1 MSNSKNSNLE
11 DVSKGNDESAPGASD
26 STSNKKTRF
35 TKSKSISE
43 VFKELEIEDNEE
55 NVEFSDK
62 LDYTSEE
69 EIIPIYDDSEEEMDI
84 EYVDDI
90 YDDSEEEMD
99 IEYVDDI
106 NDDSE
111 DDFDDYEDEI
121 IPIHN
126 EYRDLDKSDAL
137 AEDSVEGGVIINPD
151 SDDLTKTNVEESTE
165 TLEFKVDSEEDTDS
179 IGGEADLDEF
189 SESVS
194 VSTEFDKSSESMEE
208 VEDMDDEDFVNSQDS
223 DDVLTD
229 KDADKKIGKSSAQGV
244 LINDKDKTS
253 DSKLSI
259 DIFNTSTIISIVGF
273 LVGLLILLI
282 GITYYS
288 TSSERVVDNV
298 LSGETAGLAIFL
310 IIIGLLII
318 GFAILK
324 FLSSSRSS
332 LIIDTLNSIKSIDYD
347 DISEDVISRDDF
359 DAIFSIFKRKK
370 DSNFSDNDKSVDS
383 SNDLFEKDSDDEV
396 SDDDIDKFYSDS
408 NLTSQKNQSSFK
420 KHENANSTEV
430 PEDYDDGSEDIIPIH
445 SEINEQSDESLDDDF
460 EEESFEDDFEE
471 ESFEEDYDSEPTLE
485 DKYSKYDFEEDSE
498 DDYILVEDEPTEDYE
513 EVSQEDFDLVE
524 DSREDY
530 SDDSQTPEEEYE
542 EPIEYDSFEEDT
554 VEDAGSDLEVEN
566 DALEDK
572 YSKYDFEDE
581 DEEMV
586 SKPKFKKSV
595 DLSKFE
601 KQELSEEEL
610 AEKQRKAAE
619 LAEKKRRIIEGTNF
633 DNSLRKD

>member
-69 EIIPIYDDSEEEMDI
+69 EIIPIH
-84 EYVDDI
+84 
-90 YDDSEEEMD
+90 DDSEEEMD

-445 SEINEQSDESLDDDF
+445 SKNNEQYDESF
-460 EEESFEDDFEE
+460 GDDFEE
-471 ESFEEDYDSEPTLE
+471 ESFEEDNAEPTLE
-485 DKYSKYDFEEDSE
+485 DKYSKYDFEEDSD

-513 EVSQEDFDLVE
+513 EVSEDDFDLVE
-524 DSREDY
+524 ESREDY
-530 SDDSQTPEEEYE
+530 SVDSQTPEEEYE

>member
-11 DVSKGNDESAPGASD
+11 DVSKGNDESAPGATD

-62 LDYTSEE
+62 LDYSSED
-69 EIIPIYDDSEEEMDI
+69 EIIPIHDDSQ
-84 EYVDDI
+84 
-90 YDDSEEEMD
+90 EEMD

-194 VSTEFDKSSESMEE
+194 VSTEFDQSSESMEW
-208 VEDMDDEDFVNSQDS
+208 VEDMNDEDFVNSQDS

-253 DSKLSI
+253 DSKLSF

-332 LIIDTLNSIKSIDYD
+332 LIIDTLDSIKSIDYD

-445 SEINEQSDESLDDDF
+445 SKNNEQYDESF
-460 EEESFEDDFEE
+460 GDDFEE
-471 ESFEEDYDSEPTLE
+471 ESFEEDNAEPTLE
-485 DKYSKYDFEEDSE
+485 DKYSKYDFEEDSD

-513 EVSQEDFDLVE
+513 EVSEDDFDLVE
-524 DSREDY
+524 ESREDY
-530 SDDSQTPEEEYE
+530 SVDSQTPEEEYE

-581 DEEMV
+581 DEELV

>member
-69 EIIPIYDDSEEEMDI
+69 EIIPIHDDSEEEMDI

-90 YDDSEEEMD
+90 Y
-99 IEYVDDI
+99 
-106 NDDSE
+106 DDSE

-445 SEINEQSDESLDDDF
+445 SKNNEQYDESF
-460 EEESFEDDFEE
+460 GDDFEE
-471 ESFEEDYDSEPTLE
+471 ESFEEDNAEPTLE

>member
-62 LDYTSEE
+62 LDYSSED
-69 EIIPIYDDSEEEMDI
+69 EIIPIHDDSQEEMDI

-90 YDDSEEEMD
+90 Y
-99 IEYVDDI
+99 
-106 NDDSE
+106 DDSE

-194 VSTEFDKSSESMEE
+194 VSTECDQSSESMEE

-445 SEINEQSDESLDDDF
+445 SKNNEQYDESF
-460 EEESFEDDFEE
+460 GDDFEE
-471 ESFEEDYDSEPTLE
+471 ESFEEDDAEPTLE
-485 DKYSKYDFEEDSE
+485 DKYSKYDFEEDSD

-513 EVSQEDFDLVE
+513 EVSEDDFDLVE
-524 DSREDY
+524 ESREDY
-530 SDDSQTPEEEYE
+530 SVDSQTPEEEYE

-581 DEEMV
+581 DEEIV
-586 SKPKFKKSV
+586 SKPKFKKAV

-633 DNSLRKD
+633 DNS

>member
-62 LDYTSEE
+62 LDYSSED
-69 EIIPIYDDSEEEMDI
+69 EIIPIHDDSQEEMDI

-90 YDDSEEEMD
+90 Y
-99 IEYVDDI
+99 
-106 NDDSE
+106 DDSE

-445 SEINEQSDESLDDDF
+445 SKNNEQYDESF
-460 EEESFEDDFEE
+460 GDDFEE
-471 ESFEEDYDSEPTLE
+471 ESFEEDDAEPTLE
-485 DKYSKYDFEEDSE
+485 DKYSKYDFEEDSD

-530 SDDSQTPEEEYE
+530 SDDSQTLEEEYE

-581 DEEMV
+581 DEELV

>member
-69 EIIPIYDDSEEEMDI
+69 EIIPIHDDSEEEMDI

-90 YDDSEEEMD
+90 Y
-99 IEYVDDI
+99 
-106 NDDSE
+106 DDSE

-445 SEINEQSDESLDDDF
+445 SKNNEQYDESF
-460 EEESFEDDFEE
+460 GDDFEE
-471 ESFEEDYDSEPTLE
+471 ESFEEDDAEPTLE
-485 DKYSKYDFEEDSE
+485 DKYSKYDFEEDSD

>member
-69 EIIPIYDDSEEEMDI
+69 EIIPIHDDSQEEMDI

-90 YDDSEEEMD
+90 Y
-99 IEYVDDI
+99 
-106 NDDSE
+106 DDSE

-460 EEESFEDDFEE
+460 EEEF
-471 ESFEEDYDSEPTLE
+471 FEEDDVEPTLE
-485 DKYSKYDFEEDSE
+485 DKYSKYDFEEDSD

-513 EVSQEDFDLVE
+513 EVSEDDFDLVE
-524 DSREDY
+524 ESREDY
-530 SDDSQTPEEEYE
+530 SVDSRTPEEEYE

>member
-62 LDYTSEE
+62 LDYSSED
-69 EIIPIYDDSEEEMDI
+69 EIIPIHDDSQEEMDI

-90 YDDSEEEMD
+90 YDDSQEEMD

-445 SEINEQSDESLDDDF
+445 SKNNEQYDESF
-460 EEESFEDDFEE
+460 GDDFEE
-471 ESFEEDYDSEPTLE
+471 ESFEEDDAEPTLE
-485 DKYSKYDFEEDSE
+485 DKYSKYDFEEDSD

-513 EVSQEDFDLVE
+513 EVSEDDFDLVE
-524 DSREDY
+524 ESREDY
-530 SDDSQTPEEEYE
+530 SVDSQTPEEEYE

-581 DEEMV
+581 DEELV

>member
-69 EIIPIYDDSEEEMDI
+69 EIIPIH
-84 EYVDDI
+84 
-90 YDDSEEEMD
+90 DDSEEEMD

-445 SEINEQSDESLDDDF
+445 SKNNEQYDESF
-460 EEESFEDDFEE
+460 GDDFEE
-471 ESFEEDYDSEPTLE
+471 ESFEEDNAEPTLE
-485 DKYSKYDFEEDSE
+485 DKYSKYDFEEDSD

-530 SDDSQTPEEEYE
+530 SVDSQTPEEEYE

-581 DEEMV
+581 DEELV

>member
-69 EIIPIYDDSEEEMDI
+69 EIIPIHDDSEEEMDI

-90 YDDSEEEMD
+90 Y
-99 IEYVDDI
+99 
-106 NDDSE
+106 DDSE

-445 SEINEQSDESLDDDF
+445 SKNNEQYDESF
-460 EEESFEDDFEE
+460 GDDFEE
-471 ESFEEDYDSEPTLE
+471 ESFEEDDAEPTLE
-485 DKYSKYDFEEDSE
+485 DKYSKYDFEEDSD

-581 DEEMV
+581 DEEFV

>member
-62 LDYTSEE
+62 LDYSSED
-69 EIIPIYDDSEEEMDI
+69 EIIPIHDDSQEEMDI

-90 YDDSEEEMD
+90 Y
-99 IEYVDDI
+99 
-106 NDDSE
+106 DDSE

-194 VSTEFDKSSESMEE
+194 VSTEFDKSSESMEG
-208 VEDMDDEDFVNSQDS
+208 VEDMDDEEFITSQDS

-445 SEINEQSDESLDDDF
+445 SKNNEQYDESF
-460 EEESFEDDFEE
+460 GDDFEE
-471 ESFEEDYDSEPTLE
+471 ESFEEDDAEPTLE

-498 DDYILVEDEPTEDYE
+498 EDYILVEDEPTEDYE
-513 EVSQEDFDLVE
+513 EASEEDFDLVE
-524 DSREDY
+524 DSREVY

-581 DEEMV
+581 DEEIV
-586 SKPKFKKSV
+586 SKPKFKKAV

>member
-69 EIIPIYDDSEEEMDI
+69 EIIPIHDDSEEEMDI

-90 YDDSEEEMD
+90 Y
-99 IEYVDDI
+99 
-106 NDDSE
+106 DDSE

-445 SEINEQSDESLDDDF
+445 SKNNEQYDESF
-460 EEESFEDDFEE
+460 GDDFEE
-471 ESFEEDYDSEPTLE
+471 ESFEEDNAEPTLE
-485 DKYSKYDFEEDSE
+485 DKYSKYDFEEDSD

-513 EVSQEDFDLVE
+513 EVSEDDFDLVE
-524 DSREDY
+524 ESREDY
-530 SDDSQTPEEEYE
+530 SVDSQTPEEEYE

-581 DEEMV
+581 DEELV

>member
-69 EIIPIYDDSEEEMDI
+69 EIIPIHDDSEEEMDI

-90 YDDSEEEMD
+90 Y
-99 IEYVDDI
+99 
-106 NDDSE
+106 DDSE

-359 DAIFSIFKRKK
+359 DAIFSIFKRKN

-445 SEINEQSDESLDDDF
+445 SKNNEQYDESF
-460 EEESFEDDFEE
+460 GDDFEE
-471 ESFEEDYDSEPTLE
+471 ESFEEDDAEPTLE
-485 DKYSKYDFEEDSE
+485 DKYSKYDFEEDSD

-513 EVSQEDFDLVE
+513 EVSEDDFDLVE
-524 DSREDY
+524 ESREDY
-530 SDDSQTPEEEYE
+530 SVDSQTPEEEYE

-581 DEEMV
+581 DEELV

>member
-69 EIIPIYDDSEEEMDI
+69 EIIPIH
-84 EYVDDI
+84 
-90 YDDSEEEMD
+90 DDSEEEMD

-445 SEINEQSDESLDDDF
+445 SKNNEQYDESF
-460 EEESFEDDFEE
+460 GDDFEE
-471 ESFEEDYDSEPTLE
+471 ESFEEDDAEPTLE
-485 DKYSKYDFEEDSE
+485 DKYSKYDFEEDSD

-513 EVSQEDFDLVE
+513 EVSEDDFDLVE
-524 DSREDY
+524 ESREDY
-530 SDDSQTPEEEYE
+530 SVDSQTPEEEYE

-581 DEEMV
+581 DEELV

>member
-11 DVSKGNDESAPGASD
+11 DVSKGNDESAPGATD

-69 EIIPIYDDSEEEMDI
+69 EIIPIHDDSQ
-84 EYVDDI
+84 
-90 YDDSEEEMD
+90 EEMD

-445 SEINEQSDESLDDDF
+445 SKNNEQYDESF
-460 EEESFEDDFEE
+460 GDDFEE
-471 ESFEEDYDSEPTLE
+471 ESFEEDDAEPTLE
-485 DKYSKYDFEEDSE
+485 DKYSKYDFEEDSD

-513 EVSQEDFDLVE
+513 EVSEDDFDLVE
-524 DSREDY
+524 ESREDY
-530 SDDSQTPEEEYE
+530 SVDSQTPEEEYE

>member
-69 EIIPIYDDSEEEMDI
+69 EIIPIH
-84 EYVDDI
+84 
-90 YDDSEEEMD
+90 DDSEEEMD

-445 SEINEQSDESLDDDF
+445 SKNNEQYDESF
-460 EEESFEDDFEE
+460 GDDFEE
-471 ESFEEDYDSEPTLE
+471 ESFEEDDAEPTLE

-581 DEEMV
+581 DEELV

-619 LAEKKRRIIEGTNF
+619 LEEKKRRIIEGTNF

>member
-69 EIIPIYDDSEEEMDI
+69 EIIPIH
-84 EYVDDI
+84 
-90 YDDSEEEMD
+90 DDSEEEMD

-566 DALEDK
+566 DALDDK

-581 DEEMV
+581 DEEIV
-586 SKPKFKKSV
+586 SKPKFKKAV

-610 AEKQRKAAE
+610 AEKQRKAEE

>member
-69 EIIPIYDDSEEEMDI
+69 EIIPIHDDSEEEMDI

-90 YDDSEEEMD
+90 Y
-99 IEYVDDI
+99 
-106 NDDSE
+106 DDSE

-445 SEINEQSDESLDDDF
+445 SKNNEQYDESF
-460 EEESFEDDFEE
+460 GDDFEE
-471 ESFEEDYDSEPTLE
+471 ESFEEDDAEPTLE
-485 DKYSKYDFEEDSE
+485 DKYSKYDFEEDSD

-513 EVSQEDFDLVE
+513 EVSEDDFDLVE
-524 DSREDY
+524 ESREDY
-530 SDDSQTPEEEYE
+530 SVDSQTPEEEYE

-581 DEEMV
+581 DEELV

>member
-62 LDYTSEE
+62 LDYSSED
-69 EIIPIYDDSEEEMDI
+69 EIIPIHDDSQ
-84 EYVDDI
+84 
-90 YDDSEEEMD
+90 EEMD

-460 EEESFEDDFEE
+460 EEESFEDHFEE

-485 DKYSKYDFEEDSE
+485 DKYSKYDFEEDSD

-513 EVSQEDFDLVE
+513 EVSEDDFDLVE
-524 DSREDY
+524 ESREDY
-530 SDDSQTPEEEYE
+530 SVDSQNPEEEYE

-581 DEEMV
+581 DEELV

>member
-62 LDYTSEE
+62 PDYSSED
-69 EIIPIYDDSEEEMDI
+69 EIIPIHDDSQEEMDI

-90 YDDSEEEMD
+90 Y
-99 IEYVDDI
+99 
-106 NDDSE
+106 DDSE

-445 SEINEQSDESLDDDF
+445 SKNNEQYDESF
-460 EEESFEDDFEE
+460 GDDFEE
-471 ESFEEDYDSEPTLE
+471 ESFEEDDAEPTLE
-485 DKYSKYDFEEDSE
+485 DKYSKYDFEEDSD

-581 DEEMV
+581 DEELV

>member
-11 DVSKGNDESAPGASD
+11 DVSKGNDESAPGATD

-62 LDYTSEE
+62 LDYSSED
-69 EIIPIYDDSEEEMDI
+69 EIIPIHDDSQEEMDI
-84 EYVDDI
+84 EYVDDV
-90 YDDSEEEMD
+90 Y
-99 IEYVDDI
+99 
-106 NDDSE
+106 DDSE

-194 VSTEFDKSSESMEE
+194 VSTEFDQSSESMEW
-208 VEDMDDEDFVNSQDS
+208 VEDMDDEEFITSQDS

-359 DAIFSIFKRKK
+359 DAIFSIFKRKN

-383 SNDLFEKDSDDEV
+383 SKIYLRK
-396 SDDDIDKFYSDS
+396 IPMMKFLMMIS
-408 NLTSQKNQSSFK
+408 
-420 KHENANSTEV
+420 
-430 PEDYDDGSEDIIPIH
+430 
-445 SEINEQSDESLDDDF
+445 
-460 EEESFEDDFEE
+460 
-471 ESFEEDYDSEPTLE
+471 
-485 DKYSKYDFEEDSE
+485 
-498 DDYILVEDEPTEDYE
+498 
-513 EVSQEDFDLVE
+513 
-524 DSREDY
+524 
-530 SDDSQTPEEEYE
+530 
-542 EPIEYDSFEEDT
+542 
-554 VEDAGSDLEVEN
+554 
-566 DALEDK
+566 
-572 YSKYDFEDE
+572 
-581 DEEMV
+581 
-586 SKPKFKKSV
+586 
-595 DLSKFE
+595 
-601 KQELSEEEL
+601 
-610 AEKQRKAAE
+610 
-619 LAEKKRRIIEGTNF
+619 TNF
-633 DNSLRKD
+633 ILIQT

>member
-69 EIIPIYDDSEEEMDI
+69 EIIPIHDDSEEEMDI

-106 NDDSE
+106 YDDSE

-445 SEINEQSDESLDDDF
+445 SKNNEQYDESF
-460 EEESFEDDFEE
+460 GDDFEE
-471 ESFEEDYDSEPTLE
+471 ESFEEDNAEPTLE

>member
-11 DVSKGNDESAPGASD
+11 DVSKGNDESAPGATD

-55 NVEFSDK
+55 NVEFSDN
-62 LDYTSEE
+62 LDYSSED
-69 EIIPIYDDSEEEMDI
+69 EIIPIHDDSQEEMDI

-90 YDDSEEEMD
+90 Y
-99 IEYVDDI
+99 
-106 NDDSE
+106 DDSE

-165 TLEFKVDSEEDTDS
+165 TLEFTVDSEEDTDS

-194 VSTEFDKSSESMEE
+194 VSTEFDQSSESMEW
-208 VEDMDDEDFVNSQDS
+208 VEDMDDEEFITSQDS

-253 DSKLSI
+253 DSKLSF

-282 GITYYS
+282 GITYYT

-370 DSNFSDNDKSVDS
+370 DSNFSDNDNSVDS
-383 SNDLFEKDSDDEV
+383 SKDLFEKDSDDEV

-420 KHENANSTEV
+420 EHENANSTEI

-445 SEINEQSDESLDDDF
+445 SKNNEQSDESFDDDFEEESLGDDF
-460 EEESFEDDFEE
+460 EEESFEDDA
-471 ESFEEDYDSEPTLE
+471 EPTLE

-513 EVSQEDFDLVE
+513 DASEDDFDLVE
-524 DSREDY
+524 ESREDY

-542 EPIEYDSFEEDT
+542 EPIEYDSFEENI
-554 VEDAGSDLEVEN
+554 VEDVGSDLEVEN

-581 DEEMV
+581 DEEIV

>member
-62 LDYTSEE
+62 LDYSSED
-69 EIIPIYDDSEEEMDI
+69 EIIPIHDDSQEEMDI

-90 YDDSEEEMD
+90 Y
-99 IEYVDDI
+99 
-106 NDDSE
+106 DDSE

-194 VSTEFDKSSESMEE
+194 VSTEFDQSSESMEW

-445 SEINEQSDESLDDDF
+445 SKNNEQSDESFDDDF
-460 EEESFEDDFEE
+460 EEESFEEGDA
-471 ESFEEDYDSEPTLE
+471 EPTLD

-524 DSREDY
+524 DSREVY
-530 SDDSQTPEEEYE
+530 SDDSQTLEEEYE

-581 DEEMV
+581 DEEFV

>member
-69 EIIPIYDDSEEEMDI
+69 EIIPIHDDSEEEMDI

-90 YDDSEEEMD
+90 Y
-99 IEYVDDI
+99 
-106 NDDSE
+106 DDSE

-445 SEINEQSDESLDDDF
+445 SKNNEQYDESF
-460 EEESFEDDFEE
+460 GDDFEE
-471 ESFEEDYDSEPTLE
+471 ESFEEDDAEPTLE
-485 DKYSKYDFEEDSE
+485 DKYSKYDFEEDSD

-513 EVSQEDFDLVE
+513 EVSEDDFDLVE
-524 DSREDY
+524 ESREDY
-530 SDDSQTPEEEYE
+530 SVDSQTPEEEYE

>member
-69 EIIPIYDDSEEEMDI
+69 EIIPIH
-84 EYVDDI
+84 
-90 YDDSEEEMD
+90 DDSEEEMD

-445 SEINEQSDESLDDDF
+445 SKNNEQYDESF
-460 EEESFEDDFEE
+460 GDDFEE
-471 ESFEEDYDSEPTLE
+471 ESFEEDDAEPTLE
-485 DKYSKYDFEEDSE
+485 DKYSKYDFEEDSD

-581 DEEMV
+581 DEEFV

>member
-69 EIIPIYDDSEEEMDI
+69 EIIPIHDDSEEEMDI

-106 NDDSE
+106 YDDSE

-445 SEINEQSDESLDDDF
+445 SKNNEQYDESF
-460 EEESFEDDFEE
+460 GDDFEE
-471 ESFEEDYDSEPTLE
+471 ESFEEDNAEPTLE
-485 DKYSKYDFEEDSE
+485 DKYSKYDFEEDSD

-530 SDDSQTPEEEYE
+530 SVDSQTPEEEYE

-581 DEEMV
+581 DEELV

>member
-11 DVSKGNDESAPGASD
+11 DVSKGNDESAPGATD

-62 LDYTSEE
+62 LDYSSED
-69 EIIPIYDDSEEEMDI
+69 EIIPIH
-84 EYVDDI
+84 
-90 YDDSEEEMD
+90 DDSEEEMD

-445 SEINEQSDESLDDDF
+445 SKINEQSDESF
-460 EEESFEDDFEE
+460 GDDFEE
-471 ESFEEDYDSEPTLE
+471 ESFEEDDAEPTLE
-485 DKYSKYDFEEDSE
+485 DKYSKYDFEEDSD

-530 SDDSQTPEEEYE
+530 SDDSQTLEEEYE
-542 EPIEYDSFEEDT
+542 EPIEYDSFEENI

-581 DEEMV
+581 DEEFV

>member
-69 EIIPIYDDSEEEMDI
+69 EIIPIHDDSQ
-84 EYVDDI
+84 
-90 YDDSEEEMD
+90 EEMD

-111 DDFDDYEDEI
+111 DDFDDDSVDEI

-445 SEINEQSDESLDDDF
+445 SKNNEQYDESF
-460 EEESFEDDFEE
+460 GDDFEE

-485 DKYSKYDFEEDSE
+485 DKYSKYDFEEDSD

-513 EVSQEDFDLVE
+513 EVSEDDFDLVE
-524 DSREDY
+524 ESREDY
-530 SDDSQTPEEEYE
+530 SVDSQTPEEEYE

-581 DEEMV
+581 DEELV

>member
-69 EIIPIYDDSEEEMDI
+69 EIIPIHDDSEEEMDI

-90 YDDSEEEMD
+90 Y
-99 IEYVDDI
+99 
-106 NDDSE
+106 DDSE

-445 SEINEQSDESLDDDF
+445 SKNNEQYDESFGDDF
-460 EEESFEDDFEE
+460 EEESL
-471 ESFEEDYDSEPTLE
+471 EEDYDSEPTLE

>member
-62 LDYTSEE
+62 LDYSSED
-69 EIIPIYDDSEEEMDI
+69 EIIPIHDDSQEEMDI

-90 YDDSEEEMD
+90 Y
-99 IEYVDDI
+99 
-106 NDDSE
+106 DDSE

-445 SEINEQSDESLDDDF
+445 SKNNEQYDESF
-460 EEESFEDDFEE
+460 GDDFEE
-471 ESFEEDYDSEPTLE
+471 ESFEEDDAEPTLE
-485 DKYSKYDFEEDSE
+485 DKYSKYDFEEDSD

-513 EVSQEDFDLVE
+513 EVSEDDFDLVE
-524 DSREDY
+524 ESREDY
-530 SDDSQTPEEEYE
+530 SVDSQTPEEEYE

-581 DEEMV
+581 DEELV

>member
-69 EIIPIYDDSEEEMDI
+69 EIIPIH
-84 EYVDDI
+84 
-90 YDDSEEEMD
+90 DDSEEEMD

-581 DEEMV
+581 DEELV

-633 DNSLRKD
+633 DNNLRKD

>member
-69 EIIPIYDDSEEEMDI
+69 EIIPIHDDSEEEMDI

-90 YDDSEEEMD
+90 Y
-99 IEYVDDI
+99 
-106 NDDSE
+106 DDSE

-445 SEINEQSDESLDDDF
+445 SKNNEQYDESFGDDF
-460 EEESFEDDFEE
+460 EEESL
-471 ESFEEDYDSEPTLE
+471 EEDYDSEPTLE

-581 DEEMV
+581 DEEIV
-586 SKPKFKKSV
+586 SKPKFKKAV

-610 AEKQRKAAE
+610 AEKQRKAEE

>member
-69 EIIPIYDDSEEEMDI
+69 EIIPIH
-84 EYVDDI
+84 
-90 YDDSEEEMD
+90 DDSEEEMD

-445 SEINEQSDESLDDDF
+445 SKNNEQYDESFGDDF
-460 EEESFEDDFEE
+460 EEESL
-471 ESFEEDYDSEPTLE
+471 EEDYDSEPTLE
-485 DKYSKYDFEEDSE
+485 DKYSKYDFEEDSD

-581 DEEMV
+581 DEELV

>member
-69 EIIPIYDDSEEEMDI
+69 EIIPIHDDSEEEMDI

-90 YDDSEEEMD
+90 Y
-99 IEYVDDI
+99 
-106 NDDSE
+106 DDSE

-445 SEINEQSDESLDDDF
+445 SKNNEQYDESFGDDF
-460 EEESFEDDFEE
+460 EEESL
-471 ESFEEDYDSEPTLE
+471 EEDYDSEPTLE
-485 DKYSKYDFEEDSE
+485 DKYSKYEFEEDSE

-566 DALEDK
+566 DALDDK

-581 DEEMV
+581 DEEIV
-586 SKPKFKKSV
+586 SKPKFKKAV

-610 AEKQRKAAE
+610 AEKQRKAEE

>member
-11 DVSKGNDESAPGASD
+11 DVSKGNDESAPGATD

-62 LDYTSEE
+62 LDYSSED
-69 EIIPIYDDSEEEMDI
+69 EIIPIHDDSEEEMDI

-90 YDDSEEEMD
+90 Y
-99 IEYVDDI
+99 
-106 NDDSE
+106 DDSE

-445 SEINEQSDESLDDDF
+445 SKNNEQYDESF
-460 EEESFEDDFEE
+460 GDDFEE
-471 ESFEEDYDSEPTLE
+471 ESFEEDDAEPTLE
-485 DKYSKYDFEEDSE
+485 DKYSKYDFEEDSD

-513 EVSQEDFDLVE
+513 EVSEDDFDLVE
-524 DSREDY
+524 ESREDY
-530 SDDSQTPEEEYE
+530 SVDSQTPEEEYE

-581 DEEMV
+581 DEEFV

>member
-43 VFKELEIEDNEE
+43 VFKELEIEDNKE

-69 EIIPIYDDSEEEMDI
+69 EIIPIH
-84 EYVDDI
+84 
-90 YDDSEEEMD
+90 DDSEEEMD

-445 SEINEQSDESLDDDF
+445 SKNNEQYDESF
-460 EEESFEDDFEE
+460 GDDFEE
-471 ESFEEDYDSEPTLE
+471 ESFEEDDAEPTLE
-485 DKYSKYDFEEDSE
+485 DKYSKYDFEEDSD

-581 DEEMV
+581 DEELV

>member
-69 EIIPIYDDSEEEMDI
+69 EIIPIH
-84 EYVDDI
+84 
-90 YDDSEEEMD
+90 DDSEEEMD

-445 SEINEQSDESLDDDF
+445 SKNNEQSDESFD
-460 EEESFEDDFEE
+460 DDFEE

-513 EVSQEDFDLVE
+513 EASEEDFDLVE
-524 DSREDY
+524 DSREVY

-610 AEKQRKAAE
+610 AEKQRKAEE